1 MERQKEAFEG
11 RYATKMGKILTKLS
25 KETDKARVQAASTK
39 TSPFQV
45 PVQNNNRGKRPAL
58 PVLQQRLE
66 GFVTRNP
73 YCTS

>member
-45 PVQNNNRGKRPAL
+45 PVQNNNRRKRPAL
-58 PVLQQRLE
+58 PGPAKAFE
-66 GFVTRNP
+66 GFRHSEP
-73 YCTS
+73 IRY